1 MGAFSRIAA
10 QGCLLA
16 LFIGLQTGSPAA
28 KASGAAVALT
38 PERMS
43 LLQEINNHVNAT
55 VQEVSDSE
63 QYGREDVWRIPTNG
77 KGDCEDFALLKRQ
90 MLVRRGFPAS
100 ALSVI
105 VGTNAQGEA
114 HAVLSVSTDRG
125 SYVLDNQR
133 SAVVLLAQSGFTTH
147 SRQTNRGFV
156 STTTGE
162 ASSVP
167 YADFVIGPAKTVA
180 GRGRRG

>member
-1 MGAFSRIAA
+1 VGLLSRTIAK
-10 QGCLLA
+10 GGLFA
-16 LFIGLQTGSPAA
+16 LFIGLQSAMPANA
-28 KASGAAVALT
+28 GGVALT
-38 PERMS
+38 AERMS
-43 LLQEINNHVNAT
+43 LLQQVNSHVNAT
-55 VQEVSDSE
+55 IQEVSDME
-63 QYGREDVWRIPTNG
+63 QYGREDVWRIPTSG

-90 MLVRRGFPAS
+90 MLVQRGFPAS

-105 VGTNAQGEA
+105 VGTNSQGEA
-114 HAVLSVSTDRG
+114 HAVLQVSTEQG
-125 SYVLDNQR
+125 AYVLDNQR
-133 SAVVLLAQSGFTTH
+133 SGVVSLAQSGFTTY

-162 ASSVP
+162 ASSAP